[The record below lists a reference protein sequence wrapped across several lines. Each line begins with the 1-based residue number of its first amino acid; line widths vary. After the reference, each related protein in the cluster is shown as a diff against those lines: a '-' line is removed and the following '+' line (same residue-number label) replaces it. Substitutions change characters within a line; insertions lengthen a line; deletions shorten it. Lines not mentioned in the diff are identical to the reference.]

1 MLTGLSALELG
12 RLRLSVGYG
21 THKKGRPL
29 SPMRWVYLY
38 RRLVQRGSPWMNVHK
53 PSSLMALATLGVL
66 YTYSNFLRIFSIWS
80 TGDRERGIIG
90 FTSAVELTKLENTED
105 QRTLAQFILSSDISS
120 KEIRQVAQLRRRS
133 GRTIEESVKEV
144 IGMRPEVVRRY
155 VFVGSIDPDNSAVL
169 GRLTQAERDSIMKSG
184 IKAMSLQQVAGRLG
198 EKFFTLVG
206 QESFDVSMR
215 EIGKE
220 NIERRLRSHI
230 AEAIENDFYPY

>member
-1 MLTGLSALELG
+1 MLVGLSALELG

-29 SPMRWVYLY
+29 SPIEVGSFIQKACSEGVSLDECAQAIQLDGIGHI
-38 RRLVQRGSPWMNVHK
+38 RRFLHILKLPEDIQHLVDWGSGK
-53 PSSLMALATLGVL
+53 
-66 YTYSNFLRIFSIWS
+66 
-80 TGDRERGIIG
+80 GIIG
-90 FTSAVELTKLENTED
+90 FTSAVELTKLENPED

-133 GRTIEESVKEV
+133 GRSIQESVKEV

-155 VFVGSIDPDNSAVL
+155 VFVGSIDPDNSAAL

-206 QESFDVSMR
+206 QESFDASMR

-230 AEAIENDFYPY
+230 AEAIENDFSPY

>member
-1 MLTGLSALELG
+1 MLAGLSALDLG

-21 THKKGRPL
+21 THKIGRPL
-29 SPMRWVYLY
+29 SPIEVGSFIQKACSEGVSLDECAQAIQLDGIGHI
-38 RRLVQRGSPWMNVHK
+38 RRFLHILKLPEDIQHMVDWGSGK
-53 PSSLMALATLGVL
+53 
-66 YTYSNFLRIFSIWS
+66 
-80 TGDRERGIIG
+80 GIIG
-90 FTSAVELTKLENTED
+90 FTSAVELTKLENPED
-105 QRTLAQFILSSDISS
+105 QRTLAQFILSSDINS

-155 VFVGSIDPDNSAVL
+155 VFVGSIDPDNSAAL

-184 IKAMSLQQVAGRLG
+184 IEAMSLQHVVGRLG
-198 EKFFTLVG
+198 KKFFTLVG
-206 QESFDVSMR
+206 QERFDESMR

-230 AEAIENDFYPY
+230 AEAIENDLSSC